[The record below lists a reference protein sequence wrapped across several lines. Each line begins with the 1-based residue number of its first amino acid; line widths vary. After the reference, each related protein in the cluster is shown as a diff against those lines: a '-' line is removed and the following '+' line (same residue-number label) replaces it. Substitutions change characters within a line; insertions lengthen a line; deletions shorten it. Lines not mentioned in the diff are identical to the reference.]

1 MYRGAPEMRLGA
13 FLARLRCAP
22 EMRPRA
28 HPVCWPGPPLITR
41 NSIAAAVSLA
51 ARRSV
56 DRTADPDADLV
67 ARCRRGDRGAFD
79 VLLARHRG
87 WVLNLAYQMLGAA
100 DEAQDA
106 AQEAFVRAFTHLKQF
121 RGEATFGTWLRQIAV
136 NECLNRAARRRE
148 RPAAIASLEASARL
162 EPAEQDAA
170 AQALA
175 VRAAVQ
181 SLTPPLRAALIL
193 REMHGASYQD
203 IARILGIP
211 VGTVRSRLAAARERL
226 RQLLSEEE

>member
-1 MYRGAPEMRLGA
+1 VT
-13 FLARLRCAP
+13 LA
-22 EMRPRA
+22 
-28 HPVCWPGPPLITR
+28 V
-41 NSIAAAVSLA
+41 AVSLA
-51 ARRSV
+51 ARRSAG
-56 DRTADPDADLV
+56 RTADPDGDLV
-67 ARCRRGDRGAFD
+67 AQCRRGDRGAFD
-79 VLLARHRG
+79 ELLARHRG

-106 AQEAFVRAFTHLKQF
+106 AQEVFVRAFTHLKQF
-121 RGEATFGTWLRQIAV
+121 RGEATFATWLRQIAV
-136 NECLNRAARRRE
+136 NECLNRAARRKE
-148 RPAAIASLEASARL
+148 RPVAVGSLQASASP
-162 EPAEQDAA
+162 EPAERDATT
-170 AQALA
+170 QALA

-181 SLTPPLRAALIL
+181 ALTPPLRAALVL